1 MGALVKRGGLTQVLK
16 VYTARHIPCD
26 LYPKISFLIAQS
38 GLMYTK
44 RTRSYGNV
52 PECWGFDINI
62 GL

>member
-38 GLMYTK
+38 GQCIQSVQRPTEMHLLK
-44 RTRSYGNV
+44 V
-52 PECWGFDINI
+52 FDMNI
-62 GL
+62 ML